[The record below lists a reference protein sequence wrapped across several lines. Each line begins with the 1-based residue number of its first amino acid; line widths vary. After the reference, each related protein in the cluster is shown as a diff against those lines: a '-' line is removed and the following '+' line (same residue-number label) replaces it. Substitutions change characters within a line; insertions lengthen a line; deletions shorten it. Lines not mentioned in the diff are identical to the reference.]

1 MHPVQGYGYFKGDVG
16 DVPDEV
22 AARMVE
28 SGAVILHQGEDPVSL
43 PEGMPA
49 RKILHDNGFRTV
61 AEVLAAREALTE
73 IPGIG
78 KKMAENIVKYCEEYE
93 GRADGTGRAAGDAGG
108 GEGAPA
114 ADGQR
119 V

>member
-1 MHPVQGYGYFKGDVG
+1 MRPVQGYGYFKGDVG

-49 RKILHDNGFRTV
+49 RKSSSTSTS
-61 AEVLAAREALTE
+61 LAAAR
-73 IPGIG
+73 P
-78 KKMAENIVKYCEEYE
+78 
-93 GRADGTGRAAGDAGG
+93 TGRTIWKAAEPPDNPKPYIRPTGAAGPGVFCKIRGRTAGIC
-108 GEGAPA
+108 AFA
-114 ADGQR
+114 ALVLPR
-119 V
+119 VL

>member
-1 MHPVQGYGYFKGDVG
+1 MRVKFSRPVQGYGYFKGDVG

-22 AARMVE
+22 AARMVK

-61 AEVLAAREALTE
+61 AEADRRICLGNFLWHQRYIRFTKFSQPARCLTRL
-73 IPGIG
+73 
-78 KKMAENIVKYCEEYE
+78 C
-93 GRADGTGRAAGDAGG
+93 
-108 GEGAPA
+108 
-114 ADGQR
+114 QL
-119 V
+119 